1 MQPYVGAPTKRS
13 PSRFRDHKR
22 SRSASYNSAMTTAE
36 TIRNWLN
43 ELQTCVRTVDYDRAQ
58 QLFAPDVVGFG
69 THQSIAR
76 GIEALR
82 AE

>member
-1 MQPYVGAPTKRS
+1 
-13 PSRFRDHKR
+13 
-22 SRSASYNSAMTTAE
+22 MTTAE